1 MKFKLPK
8 NDHKYSWTNHVVK
21 KMMYYGISE
30 GVVRRVA
37 HTPHRAEDGV
47 ALDTIAVMQ
56 RAGSKKHPKEI
67 WGMYQKSGEKKKIIT
82 AWRYPG
88 VSPVRSAIPIPD
100 DILEELTSEGIL

>member
-8 NDHKYSWTNHVVK
+8 NDSKYLWTNHVVG

-30 GVVRRVA
+30 GVVRRVV
-37 HTPHRAEDGV
+37 HTPHRAEEGV
-47 ALDTIAVMQ
+47 APNTVAVMQ

-67 WGMYQKSGEKKKIIT
+67 WVMYQKSGEKKKIIT

-88 VSPVRSAIPIPD
+88 VSPVRSAIPIPE
-100 DILEELTSEGIL
+100 DILNELTSEGII